1 MSAIDIPEGTKVNK
15 VMTGGKKTLKTIMD
29 LLEKKD
35 FNGYVSIKLKGDGDD
50 ITSYLLLKNSQ
61 PTFGI
66 REVIAKKEDS
76 GKKVRRVYAGENT
89 IDEVKKDS
97 FNENAKIEIHS
108 GVDVDGI
115 IEQYSPD
122 KETSEKSEAEAAE
135 ALQDSRRVG
144 LFWGGGGDDES
155 LERQVLEEK
164 LRSWESRGYVVT
176 QLENIMSDDIQEAKA
191 TFDRY
196 EQAVTTLEELGAEI
210 ELFSMAG
217 FENEVRIIKEK
228 LKDPG
233 QILEIKAEIEAL
245 EEKARSD
252 EDTISVEVA
261 GDKNL
266 CIVCGYPLSDET
278 KCPRCGALTI
288 KKEGADIKKG
298 VELLGGRCYLIEEEK
313 MLNTLNLF
321 IDLLKKGYKG
331 FALTR
336 TNPKYL
342 MDKGGLD
349 DAKVVWLTDKES
361 STIST
366 IPPSLE
372 RIIYEIGDFLRIEK
386 KGCLVLDGIE
396 YLVSS
401 NSFDPVL
408 RFIRRIIDDV
418 SESQSVF
425 LVTIGPYTLKPQELK
440 ILERE
445 MEKISYIDKKS

>member
-1 MSAIDIPEGTKVNK
+1 LSAIDIPEGTKVNK
-15 VMTGGKKTLKTIMD
+15 VMIGGEKTLKTIMD

-35 FNGYVSIKLKGDGDD
+35 FSGYVSIKLKENGED

-76 GKKVRRVYAGENT
+76 DKKVRRVYAGENT
-89 IDEVKKDS
+89 IDDVTKDS
-97 FNENAKIEIHS
+97 YNERATIEIHS

-115 IEQYSPD
+115 IEQYTPD
-122 KETSEKSEAEAAE
+122 KETSEKAEQEAAE
-135 ALQDSRRVG
+135 AMQDSRRVG

-164 LRSWESRGYVVT
+164 MRGWEGKGYIVT
-176 QLENIMSDDIQEAKA
+176 QLENIMSDDIQKVKE

-196 EQAVTTLEELGAEI
+196 ERAVTTLEELGAEL
-210 ELFSMAG
+210 ELFSIAG
-217 FENEVRIIKEK
+217 FENEVQTIKEK
-228 LKDPG
+228 IKDPS

-245 EEKARSD
+245 EEKAKSV
-252 EDTISVEVA
+252 EDTITVEIGA
-261 GDKNL
+261 DKNP

-278 KCPRCGALTI
+278 KCPRCGALTL
-288 KKEGADIKKG
+288 KKEEVDGKKGAD
-298 VELLGGRCYLIEEEK
+298 LLGGRCYLIEEEK
-313 MLNTLNLF
+313 MLNSLNLF
-321 IDLLKKGYKG
+321 IDLLSKGYKG
-331 FALTR
+331 FAITR
-336 TNPKYL
+336 TNPRYL
-342 MDKGGLD
+342 VDKGGLN
-349 DAKVVWLTDKES
+349 DAKMVWLTDKES
-361 STIST
+361 SAIST

-372 RIIYEIGDFLRIEK
+372 RIMYEIGDFLRTEK

-396 YLVSS
+396 YLISS

-408 RFIRRIIDDV
+408 RFIRTIIDDV
-418 SESQSVF
+418 SESQSVLMF
-425 LVTIGPYTLKPQELK
+425 TIGPYTLKPQELK